1 MKKHFV
7 IILAVIAS
15 ISISLADNPVV
26 QTHYGPDPAP
36 MVHNGTV
43 YMYIGDDIPG
53 FDFYYMTKWRV
64 MSSTD
69 MVNWTDYGSPIS
81 LESFEWARDRAW
93 AAQCI
98 ERNDKV

>member
-81 LESFEWARDRAW
+81 LESF
-93 AAQCI
+93 Q
-98 ERNDKV
+98 